1 MSRFL
6 FPLIGFVVLLGFLA
20 FGLTLKPSEVPSPL
34 IDKPAPA
41 FTLPQLANPG
51 ETFSPDAMKGK
62 VWLMNVWASWC
73 FACLE
78 EHPVIRE
85 LTTEHGVPVVGLNYK
100 DIRNEAISWLNRHGD
115 SYLVS
120 VSDTQG
126 RVGIDYGVYGV
137 PETFL
142 IDQTGVIRYKH
153 IGPVTHDAVRET
165 ILPMIRE
172 LEK

>member
-6 FPLIGFVVLLGFLA
+6 LRLIGSVELLGFLGFA
-20 FGLTLKPSEVPSPL
+20 LTHKPSEVPSAW
-34 IDKPAPA
+34 IDNPAPA
-41 FTLPQLANPG
+41 FTLPQFANQA

-73 FACLE
+73 LPCLE

-126 RVGIDYGVYGV
+126 RGGSDYGVYGV

-142 IDQTGVIRYKH
+142 IDQAGVLRYNL
-153 IGPVTHDAVRET
+153 IGSHTHDAVRDT